1 MQLNTDFQ
9 EPARRPCLR
18 DLATLVSTLLPPAL
32 VMLAPLP
39 ELERRC
45 HEINTTHPQY
55 REETPLVLAY
65 EHKRRGQLS
74 GQLRVVHRQEQVA

>member
-1 MQLNTDFQ
+1 MHLNTDPQ
-9 EPARRPCLR
+9 APAKRPCLR
-18 DLATLVSTLLPPAL
+18 DLATLTATLLPPAL

-45 HEINTTHPQY
+45 REIDTTHPQY

-65 EHKRRGQLS
+65 EHRRRGQLS
-74 GQLRVVHRQEQVA
+74 GQLRVAHRQEDVA